1 MTSVIDKRGKEWQVF
16 IILKIDLVMC
26 YPILLFLFP
35 SLNNRGADT
44 EQRKP
49 KLGCQYVIQKV
60 VVKKE
65 RKLNQAYLPLTL
77 ANLLLNKASISM

>member
-1 MTSVIDKRGKEWQVF
+1 
-16 IILKIDLVMC
+16 MC
-26 YPILLFLFP
+26 YPILPFLFP

-65 RKLNQAYLPLTL
+65 RKLNQAYLPPH
-77 ANLLLNKASISM
+77 ISKSFAQQGLHKHVSMF